1 LNIWI
6 IHDTREKE
14 RPVFDKRASP
24 SSANQLGEP
33 LYKNSQQ
40 QVKILQAPSKPEINI
55 HASTPRVP
63 LVDEFHSQLINHPAE
78 RGAFGVYIFFVE
90 TGGNNKKMLRVPLYY
105 FDFRFKMQI

>member
-1 LNIWI
+1 
-6 IHDTREKE
+6 
-14 RPVFDKRASP
+14 
-24 SSANQLGEP
+24 
-33 LYKNSQQ
+33 
-40 QVKILQAPSKPEINI
+40 
-55 HASTPRVP
+55 VP